1 MRLKLLLASLV
12 FTAITA
18 NAQLA
23 SINENFDSFV
33 VNEGEESLP
42 QNGWTKVMPALDPSV
57 APVLSVEAPGA
68 ADKYIQAYSLTSPNT
83 DFYLVSPQI
92 AAPAGGQTLSVTTL
106 RIGGVP
112 GGRGSLEIG
121 LVTSP
126 TDMSTFTSLGAPII
140 MSTSTPTVTTL
151 NVPASTKQYIAF
163 KFSATSVH
171 QALRLD
177 NIILTAAGS
186 LAVSDAVKSK
196 DEIKF
201 AVTSDNTAL
210 QFMTR
215 KDPKNIEIYSA
226 TGQKTAAGKLNNQ
239 RVDISS
245 LQTGVYYML
254 IETAEGSVIQ
264 SKFIKK

>member
-1 MRLKLLLASLV
+1 MKLKLLLGAFIL
-12 FTAITA
+12 TAISA
-18 NAQLA
+18 KAQLP
-23 SINENFDSFV
+23 SINENFDAFT
-33 VNEGEESLP
+33 VNEGQESLP

-57 APVLSVEAPGA
+57 APVLTVEAPGA

-83 DFYLVSPQI
+83 PFYLVSPQI
-92 AAPAGGQTLSVTTL
+92 VAPAGGQTISVTTL

-112 GGRGSLEIG
+112 GGKGSLEIG

-126 TDMSTFTSLGAPII
+126 TDMSTFTSLGEAIV
-140 MSTSTPTVTTL
+140 MSTSTPVVTTL

-171 QALRLD
+171 QALRMD
-177 NIILTAAGS
+177 NVVLTSAGS
-186 LAVSDAVKSK
+186 LGVSDAAKSK
-196 DEIKF
+196 EDIKF

-210 QFMTR
+210 QFVTR

-226 TGQKTAAGKLNNQ
+226 SGQKAAEGKLNGQ
-239 RVDISS
+239 RFNISE
-245 LQTGVYYML
+245 LHTGVYYML
-254 IETAEGSVIQ
+254 IETTEGSVIK